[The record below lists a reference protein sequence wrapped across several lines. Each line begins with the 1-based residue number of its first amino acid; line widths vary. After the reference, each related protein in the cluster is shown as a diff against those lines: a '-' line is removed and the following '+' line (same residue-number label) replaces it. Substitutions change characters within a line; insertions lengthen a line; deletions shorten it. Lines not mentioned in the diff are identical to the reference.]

1 MAYKPAEKVNNELAV
16 QSQKALANLA
26 DASRSYLE
34 RQLPKDK
41 ITDLVQDVR
50 MCIAKSVGTNK
61 GSSLADCSSESIL
74 ACMINAYRSKVS
86 LNPDLRRA
94 YLVPYRN
101 GNHYIA
107 QLNISYM
114 GMRDMVYRDTG
125 ILMRAEC
132 VYSNEPLE
140 YYSDGFKQIYKH
152 TFLPDEERGELLY
165 AFSMAKVPNSDDIL
179 YERMTKGEVE
189 KCKEA
194 SKGSDS
200 KYSPWQVWE
209 EQMWL
214 KSVTRRQC
222 KNLPNVSPEL
232 AQVIANDEALAIGR
246 PQDLT
251 DAYKDAGITVEPP
264 KSRTDEENSSAFD
277 DIFSTAE
284 PVAEPQQQQPTE
296 EAK

>member
-1 MAYKPAEKVNNELAV
+1 MAYQQKEKVNNELVV
-16 QSQKALANLA
+16 QSQKNLANLA
-26 DASRSYLE
+26 NANRGYLE
-34 RQLPKDK
+34 KQLPPDK

-50 MCIAKSVGTNK
+50 MAIAKSVGMNK
-61 GSSLADCSSESIL
+61 GSSLADCTTESIL
-74 ACMINAYRSKVS
+74 ACMINAYRSGVS
-86 LNPDLRRA
+86 LNPDQKRA

-114 GMRDMVYRDTG
+114 GMRDLVTRDTG
-125 ILMRAEC
+125 IIMRAEC
-132 VYSNEPLE
+132 VYSHEPLE
-140 YYSDGFKQIYKH
+140 YYSNGFEQIYKH
-152 TFLPDEERGELLY
+152 TFLPVETRGDLLY
-165 AFSMAKVPNSDDIL
+165 AFSMAKLPDGQVL
-179 YERMTKGEVE
+179 YERMTKDEID
-189 KCKEA
+189 KCKKA

-200 KYSPWQVWE
+200 PYSPWVVWE
-209 EQMWL
+209 PSMWL
-214 KSVTRRQC
+214 KSVSRRQC
-222 KNLPNVSPEL
+222 KNMPNISNAT
-232 AQVIANDEALAIGR
+232 AQAIANDEALAIGR